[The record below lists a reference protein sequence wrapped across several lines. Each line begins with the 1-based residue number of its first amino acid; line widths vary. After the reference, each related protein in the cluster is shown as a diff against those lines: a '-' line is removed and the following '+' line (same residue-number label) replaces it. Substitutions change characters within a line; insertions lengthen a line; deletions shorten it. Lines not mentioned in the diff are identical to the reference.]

1 MFTGFELLRITCTP
15 PFPLWAWCACERCVT
30 GRRSE
35 DHREPKTQDSSCTLI
50 ALPGG
55 MFFFLLITYCY
66 CGPAAGRASFE
77 RLPVLGYY
85 GLSGSL
91 TSRGRWAA
99 VCRLPAHP
107 NKWSAQKPS
116 DLLKRLHE
124 RKKPKKERGRD
135 RRARLGAE
143 HESNQHAAAP
153 GQRWA
158 VGGASAG
165 DGRAQ
170 RAKRDAGAH
179 GAQHQGGGEETKA
192 VEGKQAKGSA
202 GGGAAPA
209 RPPER

>member
-1 MFTGFELLRITCTP
+1 MNDVHWFELLRITCTP

-99 VCRLPAHP
+99 VCRPTLISGPP
-107 NKWSAQKPS
+107 RNQVIYLNGCMKGRNQKRS
-116 DLLKRLHE
+116 EGMKDEQDSE
-124 RKKPKKERGRD
+124 RSTRATSTRQRRGS
-135 RRARLGAE
+135 G
-143 HESNQHAAAP
+143 
-153 GQRWA
+153 GRW
-158 VGGASAG
+158 
-165 DGRAQ
+165 
-170 RAKRDAGAH
+170 
-179 GAQHQGGGEETKA
+179 
-192 VEGKQAKGSA
+192 
-202 GGGAAPA
+202 AAPA
-209 RPPER
+209 PATAGRNEQSATQEHTEHSTRAEERRVKR